1 MNPLQILT
9 QLLSAAVADPYRTS
23 LFAQQSINTNI
34 KDPFL
39 DHLPRNVG
47 AAYNFQASSLNMVVM
62 PLQPVAMNSP
72 YPVVGTV
79 APNVWK
85 GETDK
90 YAGEIIVD
98 EPSFRQVQDT
108 LIRLAANVTATLGI
122 TTAQQFI
129 QKLLSNLRDAT
140 DMSEK
145 LARAE
150 AIMTG
155 RYAGKA
161 QLLGV
166 KGTKLIGKADYGV
179 NRVIAKGDGTYDKPG
194 STFWQ
199 DITEAERRLMGVP
212 VERYISEATLIAI
225 KANTANGVIETGVRV
240 FDNATG
246 TFKVTVSR
254 LARKPDGTYDTL
266 SMNFD
271 AQYRDIQFTV
281 IKTAYYDVP
290 GPDGK
295 LVRLNYGNDGTIA
308 ILGATKIGELYVG
321 PTVEGAFKGVAL
333 DRYVRIEQ
341 DRSYEAAGRAT
352 ENFVP
357 VIDDYRNLTII
368 ETGLVFPNP
377 STAYAL
383 IDS

>member
-1 MNPLQILT
+1 
-9 QLLSAAVADPYRTS
+9 
-23 LFAQQSINTNI
+23 
-34 KDPFL
+34 
-39 DHLPRNVG
+39 
-47 AAYNFQASSLNMVVM
+47 MVVT

-72 YPVVGTV
+72 YPGIGSV

-90 YAGEIIVD
+90 YAGEIVVD

-108 LIRLAANVTATLGI
+108 LIRLAANATSTLGV

-129 QKLLSNLRDAT
+129 QKLLGNLRDAA

-155 RYAGKA
+155 RYLGKA

-166 KGTKLIGKADYGV
+166 KGVKLIGKADYGV
-179 NRVIAKGDGTYDKPG
+179 NRVIAKGAGTYDKPG
-194 STFWQ
+194 STFWN
-199 DITEAERRLMGVP
+199 DITEGERRLMGVP
-212 VERYISEATLIAI
+212 VERYISENTLIAI
-225 KANTANGVIETGVRV
+225 KANPANGVIETGVRV
-240 FDNATG
+240 YDNETG
-246 TFKVTVSR
+246 TFTVSISR
-254 LARKPDGTYDTL
+254 LAKKADGSYDTL

-308 ILGATKIGELYVG
+308 ILGATKVGELYVG
-321 PTVEGAFKGVAL
+321 PTVEGAIT
-333 DRYVRIEQ
+333 DC
-341 DRSYEAAGRAT
+341 
-352 ENFVP
+352 P
-357 VIDDYRNLTII
+357 
-368 ETGLVFPNP
+368 
-377 STAYAL
+377 
-383 IDS
+383 